1 MPSLGSGTSVRR
13 LMPLVLGTAALA
25 LVWGRFVVE
34 ARRGVG
40 GAEVALAA
48 GDRLE
53 AERCYLDALRAYVP
67 GSPYEQ
73 RALDG
78 LARLA
83 SEAQDGGD
91 PVAER
96 RALEAMRTGLLG
108 TRGIVI
114 PHRAR
119 LATVEARLQTLDADA
134 GGVAAVTVTGPHDR
148 GPGHALGGRATRWP
162 ASVLSALIALI
173 GLATWVAAV
182 ALVVRSGIEE
192 GRGPAQAPASA
203 AAVSGAAAPRSTGPG
218 RGLRLVVPVLFVVG
232 VALFLIGLGF
242 A

>member
-1 MPSLGSGTSVRR
+1 MPSLGFGTSVRR

-34 ARRGVG
+34 ARRAVG

-48 GDRLE
+48 GDRVE

-96 RALEAMRTGLLG
+96 RALEAMRSGLLG

-119 LATVEARLQTLDADA
+119 LAPVEERLQTLDADA
-134 GGVAAVTVTGPHDR
+134 GGAAPVAVMGPLGR
-148 GPGHALGGRATRWP
+148 GLGHAVGGRGTGWP
-162 ASVLSALIALI
+162 SSVLSTLIALI

-182 ALVVRSGIEE
+182 ALVVRSGLEQ
-192 GRGPAQAPASA
+192 GRGPAPAPG
-203 AAVSGAAAPRSTGPG
+203 AAVSESASARAPGPG
-218 RGLRLVVPVLFVVG
+218 RGWRLVVPVLFVVG